1 MLAAGASAPD
11 IQLPDLDGRRRTLA
25 EALKDGPVLLAF
37 FKISCP
43 VCRMTFPFLQ
53 RLADSAAAGA
63 PSLLAVS
70 QDDAAD
76 TRFFRQRVG
85 VSMPTLID
93 TPRAWP
99 SSNAYRITS
108 VPSLFL
114 VETDGRISLAVEGF
128 DKAAMEQLGERFQV
142 APFRENERVPA
153 LRPG

>member
-1 MLAAGASAPD
+1 MLAPGDPAPA
-11 IQLPDLDGRRRTLA
+11 IELPDLDGRRRTLA
-25 EALKDGPVLLAF
+25 DALKQGPVLVAF

-53 RLADSAAAGA
+53 RLADSAAAAA
-63 PSLLAVS
+63 PGLLAVS

-76 TRFFRQRVG
+76 TREFRQRTG

-99 SSNAYRITS
+99 ASNAYRITS

-114 VETDGRISLAVEGF
+114 VETDGRISLAAEGF
-128 DKAAMEQLGERFQV
+128 DKAAMERLGARFQV
-142 APFRENERVPA
+142 APFRPDESVPA